1 MPILTIEIRV
11 IGSTKTAIM
20 MDEYDKIVQDEIQ
33 KAKDADKETNNNIRG
48 NYMRNL
54 GLHSD

>member
-1 MPILTIEIRV
+1 
-11 IGSTKTAIM
+11 M